1 MIIMA
6 TANFAPKLWAAT
18 IMRTLEDNLVA
29 TKICNTQYTGEIKKK
44 GDAVYF
50 NGLADPTISS
60 YTGATISYEA
70 LQDSRITLLVDQ
82 ADMFAFKVGDIEK
95 VQAEMDTKGSQAQ
108 RAAYG
113 LKKACDTYIMGLYAG
128 AGKTVT
134 AATITTINAL
144 SVIGNFQ
151 QLLAESN
158 VPESEMWM
166 VIPPWLKLKLS
177 LAGIRFQISNGING
191 SGSMAWTN
199 ELGFDMYVTNQ
210 VKNTGTVATPVS
222 QIMAG
227 SKNAIAYADQ
237 ITETE
242 DIRVIDTFDTAVR
255 GLHTYG
261 ARIVKPLEL
270 VTGALTFGAETAI

>member
-1 MIIMA
+1 MA
-6 TANFAPKLWAAT
+6 TANFVPKIWAAT
-18 IMRTLEDNLVA
+18 IMRTLEDNLIAKKV
-29 TKICNTQYTGEIKKK
+29 CNTEYTGEIKNK

-60 YTGATISYEA
+60 YTGATISYEN
-70 LQDSRITLLVDQ
+70 LQDSRVTLLVDQ

-95 VQAEMDTKGSQAQ
+95 VQAELDIKGSQAQ

-113 LKKACDTYIMGLYAG
+113 LRKACDTYIMGLYG
-128 AGKTVT
+128 QAGKTVS
-134 AATITTINAL
+134 AATITSANVL

-166 VIPPWLKLKLS
+166 AVPPWLRLKLQ
-177 LAGIRFQISNGING
+177 LAGVKFGISQGVNGKG
-191 SGSMAWTN
+191 AMAWTN
-199 ELGFDMYVTNQ
+199 ELGFDLYVTNQ
-210 VKNTGTVATPVS
+210 VVNTGTVATPIS

-227 SKNAIAYADQ
+227 SKNAIAFADQ

-242 DIRVIDTFDTAVR
+242 DIRLIDTFDTAVR

-261 ARIVKPLEL
+261 AKVIKPLEL
-270 VTGALTFGAETAI
+270 VTGALTFGAESTI